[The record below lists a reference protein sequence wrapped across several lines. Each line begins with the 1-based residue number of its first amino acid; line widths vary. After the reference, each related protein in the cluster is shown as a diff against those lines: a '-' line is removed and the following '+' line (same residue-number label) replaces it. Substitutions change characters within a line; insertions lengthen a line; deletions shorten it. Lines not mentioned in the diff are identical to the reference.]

1 MAFSHSPNIVTDGLV
16 LCLDAADKNSF
27 TSGSTTWTDLSGNGL
42 NGTLSAG
49 TLGTV
54 SGSNVI
60 AFDGADDYVSL
71 TGSSKYYF
79 GSSDFSVEA
88 WAKGTSDGTS
98 IALHRNSAVTRYIN
112 LEIDSN
118 KARLLMWKHP
128 ASYSIGTGTSTITDN
143 VWHHIV
149 GTRIESVPAVYIYV
163 DGVLEGS
170 GADNAVDAP
179 ESSNWYLASQV
190 GTDKFL
196 KGSISNFRLYN
207 KALTSKEVLQNFNA
221 QRARFGV

>member
-1 MAFSHSPNIVTDGLV
+1 MASNYNPNIVTDGLV

-149 GTRIESVPAVYIYV
+149 ATRIESVPAVYIYV

-170 GADNAVDAP
+170 GTDNAVDAP

-207 KALTSKEVLQNFNA
+207 KALTSKEVLQNYNA
-221 QRARFGV
+221 QRSRFGV